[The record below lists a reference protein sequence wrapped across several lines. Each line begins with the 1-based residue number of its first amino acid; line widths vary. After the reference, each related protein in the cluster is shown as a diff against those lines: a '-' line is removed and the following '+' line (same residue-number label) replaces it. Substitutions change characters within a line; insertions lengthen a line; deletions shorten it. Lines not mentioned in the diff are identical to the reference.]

1 MSFTASTCLTYTGT
15 TPLSGFMNIYSS
27 SDFNTPL
34 YSNVPLSAMTAPNCP
49 YNFVVPDGTTL
60 IRLVDPG
67 TLCYID
73 MPISSNDL
81 CATCN
86 LGLDF
91 LTGGTA
97 NISAGNL
104 TGSCQSNIT
113 DYMINWFGPTSVS
126 NIQFTSG
133 HGTAFSSQYS
143 AIHPFTGGTSNSPVI
158 VPGGYYVPIITKVI
172 VSGLTFSL
180 TGGTNAI
187 PANTDCLSGVRV
199 SVIDYSCSNGNIT
212 PTSGTPYS
220 HFISYNAAAPASGTS
235 VSTAAIF
242 QLSPTTNYFPWKFA
256 GFGVYDTVKI
266 TFYGTAYSTPLIL
279 EYCSIGDDVVYP
291 GNVLPTVM
299 PKTIATS
306 IYQANDYFPKVTCLT
321 GLTRNPGDYLKVEVI
336 PNPNPGQSTSWN
348 FYFACL
354 DTFNCS
360 KCLDNYKNTP
370 YKILRSSISAS
381 TDSCQRVSISF
392 NLSGCT
398 SSANT
403 NNDFYKYF
411 TPRYLGP
418 GGNSD
423 CDNTTGLINRV
434 GGFMYNT
441 RYQITNPGGGT
452 YSCRGVSNATIT
464 TKKWVSGGTSP
475 VGIIDFTFSDP
486 VDCVAYLNSYNSIMS
501 GTTPGIGGG
510 IMSGTP
516 YNSYDMNYYR
526 RFVIAISKATGS
538 TLCGDAAGVIGYT
551 VHPSIIVTTGTSGSD
566 YTMRIVMST
575 VVNNVTTAFTNCDI
589 NVYLIQDMVNQINNS
604 STGTSNNY
612 TGTTNTGARYVSP
625 FYYYQPLLSAYT
637 SNLTTIIQGYY
648 QFYNYS
654 YNTYVYSST
663 TPSSILKNL
672 SATTCT
678 NVPDLLLN
686 QSSPFMVA
694 NPYYYQTRL
703 FNTGNT
709 NDYQIWASP
718 ITNYVYSGYSTGI
731 PKYELAYTFSS
742 GTEQYYN
749 PNYII

>member
-86 LGLDF
+86 LGLNF
-91 LTGGTA
+91 VTGGTA
-97 NISAGNL
+97 SISAGIL
-104 TGSCQSNIT
+104 TGSCQSTMT
-113 DYMINWFGPTSVS
+113 DYVINWYGPTSNS
-126 NIQFTSG
+126 NIQFSSG
-133 HGTAFSSQYS
+133 QGSAFSSQYS

-158 VPGGYYVPIITKVI
+158 VPGGFYVPIITKVI

-187 PANTDCLSGVRV
+187 PANMDCLTGVTV
-199 SVIDYSCSNGNIT
+199 SVIDYSCSNGTIT

-256 GFGVYDTVKI
+256 GFGVYDTIKI

-279 EYCSIGDDVVYP
+279 EYCSIGDNVVSP
-291 GNVLPTVM
+291 GNTLPSVM
-299 PKTIATS
+299 PKTVCTS

-336 PNPNPGQSTSWN
+336 PNPNLGQSTSWN
-348 FYFACL
+348 LYFACL
-354 DTFNCS
+354 DTFNCT
-360 KCLDNYKNTP
+360 KCLDNYKDTP
-370 YKILRSSISAS
+370 YKIIRSSISAS
-381 TDSCQRVSISF
+381 TDSCQRLTVRF
-392 NLSGCT
+392 AVSGCT
-398 SSANT
+398 TNQNNSS
-403 NNDFYKYF
+403 DFVKYY
-411 TPRYLGP
+411 TPRYMESV
-418 GGNSD
+418 N
-423 CDNTTGLINRV
+423 CDNTTGLLNV
-434 GGFMYNT
+434 VAPLLYT
-441 RYQITNPGGGT
+441 QRYQIINSATSPPPSNPIT
-452 YSCRGVSNATIT
+452 CRGVSTATIT
-464 TKKWVSGGTSP
+464 TKKYVSGGTSP

-486 VDCVAYLNSYNSIMS
+486 VDCQAFFSSYNYVMS
-501 GTTPGIGGG
+501 WTPTSVGGG
-510 IMSGTP
+510 IASGTP

-526 RFVIAISKATGS
+526 RFVLRISKATGS
-538 TLCGDAAGVIGYT
+538 TLCGDAAGYIDYYL
-551 VHPSIIVTTGTSGSD
+551 HPSMVVTTGTSGSD

-575 VVNNVTTAFTNCDI
+575 IVNNINTAFTNCDI
-589 NVYLIQDMVNQINNS
+589 NVYLIQGMVDNINGS
-604 STGTSNNY
+604 STATTNNFSGTS
-612 TGTTNTGARYVSP
+612 NTGARLVFP
-625 FYYYQPLLSAYT
+625 IYYYQPLTTAYT
-637 SNLTTIIQGYY
+637 ANLQTTVSGTYSIYDYSNK
-648 QFYNYS
+648 
-654 YNTYVYSST
+654 TYVYSST
-663 TPSSILKNL
+663 TPSSIINSL
-672 SATTCT
+672 SAKTC
-678 NVPDLLLN
+678 NGV
-686 QSSPFMVA
+686 SPNILGAINFASTFV
-694 NPYYYQTRL
+694 YQPRM

-718 ITNYVYSGYSTGI
+718 ITNYTYSGYTTQI
-731 PKYELAYTFSS
+731 AQCELAYTFSA